1 MTRELE
7 GWKHSMSAIQ
17 QKIGPDRF
25 QQFADAFL
33 LRFEERIL
41 RDCAPDNPGYIR
53 LKELIERRLDK

>member
-1 MTRELE
+1 
-7 GWKHSMSAIQ
+7 MSAIR